1 VPRRAGGR
9 EDGKNPTTGG
19 IDDPVGGRYFDHCV
33 DVAYMSASARPEP
46 APAAAPVA
54 RRPGLASRLSR
65 SLEQNGTLV
74 MAVAAFAIVL
84 ITRLRTALAADG
96 WMALLS
102 GRVIAQ
108 HGLPSHDTLTVW
120 AHGRRWVDQQWL
132 AQLTLYGL
140 DRLGGL
146 PFVLLV
152 HAFLVTLALGGAAAL
167 ALRHGGSARSATWV
181 ALPVLV
187 AYWPGALIMR
197 PQSFAYPL
205 FVAVL
210 WILLAELRQ
219 PSRRVYLVLPLLVLW
234 ANLHGSVVVGA
245 AVVSAFAL
253 AELTASL
260 RPRTV
265 HIRSLVLLVTP
276 WLCVLAS
283 PYATSLPHYYR
294 LIFSSGFGSYVTE
307 WAPTTLTAAHAPVY
321 LLALGG
327 LWLFGRTGDRA
338 TPFEKL
344 AFVGLTLLAF
354 DAVRNAPWLALFS
367 LVVLPR
373 LLDALRAPAVEPKR
387 LNRLLALAMLVL
399 VGVATLGVAVKPAS
413 WFTQTAYPPSAER
426 AAVAAAGAHGRVF
439 ANERYADWLVFEDP
453 QLAGRI
459 AYDSRFELLT
469 ARQLGSVIGFRN
481 LVAGWHGTVRGY
493 PALVLDRQD
502 DARPIAA
509 LVRTKRARVVTRRG
523 PIVVLRQP

>member
-1 VPRRAGGR
+1 LHEQPVSARQERVPAAEPAVPRRRVTQRISLG
-9 EDGKNPTTGG
+9 
-19 IDDPVGGRYFDHCV
+19 
-33 DVAYMSASARPEP
+33 
-46 APAAAPVA
+46 
-54 RRPGLASRLSR
+54 
-65 SLEQNGTLV
+65 LEQNGTLV
-74 MAVAAFAIVL
+74 VTVAAFAIVL
-84 ITRLRTALAADG
+84 VTQLRTALAADG
-96 WMALLS
+96 WMALVS
-102 GRVIAQ
+102 GRVVAE
-108 HGLPSHDTLTVW
+108 HGLPSHDVLTVW
-120 AHGRRWVDQQWL
+120 AHGRTWVDQQWL
-132 AQLTLYGL
+132 AQLALYGL

-146 PFVLLV
+146 PLVLLV
-152 HAFLVTLALGGAAAL
+152 HAFLVTLALAGAAAL
-167 ALRHGGSARSATWV
+167 ACRHGGSARSATWV

-187 AYWPGALIMR
+187 AYWPGAVIMR

-205 FVAVL
+205 FVGVL
-210 WILLAELRQ
+210 WLLFAELRQ

-245 AVVSAFAL
+245 AVVSAFAV
-253 AELTASL
+253 AEIATSL
-260 RPRTV
+260 RARPRGV
-265 HIRSLVLLVTP
+265 DVRSLVLLAAP

-294 LIFSSGFGSYVTE
+294 LIFSSGFGKYVTE
-307 WAPTTLTAAHAPVY
+307 WAPTTLTLAHSPVY

-327 LWLFGRTGDRA
+327 LWLIGRTGDRA
-338 TPFEKL
+338 TWFEKI
-344 AFVGLTLLAF
+344 AFVGLILLAF

-373 LLDALRAPAVEPKR
+373 LLDALRKPAVEPKR
-387 LNRLLALAMLVL
+387 LNRLLALAMLAL
-399 VGVATLGVAVKPAS
+399 VGVATLGVAVKPGS
-413 WFTQTAYPPSAER
+413 WFTQAAYPASAEH

-439 ANERYADWLVFEDP
+439 ANERYADWLVFDDP

-469 ARQLGSVIGFRN
+469 TRQLQSVQRFRN

-493 PALVLDRQD
+493 RVLVLNRQD

-509 LVRTKRARVVTRRG
+509 LLRTKRARVVTRQG